1 MRNDSAVKK
10 CKWNAVFN
18 LEPPRIIVAKVK
30 SLPDVKLRT
39 DSDGTTFITEIEITT
54 PELSFLDATN
64 YSEEKAN
71 RCADIISFLTGLSV
85 SCTLRQINEIGPA
98 GTVRTGATTF
108 EVDAVFAKAQEV
120 DLTAP
125 KISDVLYNKNEKLA
139 RQLSHYRRG
148 ILSSNVVQK
157 IREFY
162 QVVEDEYPRE
172 GREKD
177 HPIIEKY
184 KYVRILLSH
193 PEMNQE
199 RSKAEAKEIVGKEYF
214 DPSSP
219 EDMAALK
226 THQEQIKNE
235 AERIIKSKI

>member
-1 MRNDSAVKK
+1 MKNDLAIKK
-10 CKWNAVFN
+10 CKWNAIFN
-18 LEPPRIIVAKVK
+18 LKPSRIIVAKVN

-39 DSDGTTFITEIEITT
+39 DSDGTTFITSIEITT
-54 PELSFLDATN
+54 PELSFLDAIKH
-64 YSEEKAN
+64 SEEKAN
-71 RCADIISFLTGLSV
+71 RCADIISFITGLPV

-98 GTVRTGATTF
+98 GTVRTGAVPFTGGA
-108 EVDAVFAKAQEV
+108 DLACMPQEV

-125 KISDVLYNKNEKLA
+125 RIYDVLYNKNKKLA

-148 ILSSNVVQK
+148 ISSSDVIQK

-162 QVVEDEYPRE
+162 QVVEDEYS
-172 GREKD
+172 KH
-177 HPIIEKY
+177 HPFIEKY

-193 PEMNQE
+193 PEMDRE
-199 RSKAEAKEIVGKEYF
+199 RSKAEAKKIVGKEYF

-219 EDMAALK
+219 QDMTALEIHLK
-226 THQEQIKNE
+226 QIKDE